1 MTFINLEETSFT
13 LTVKDR
19 VTQEDILL
27 QGKVFLPKNETIRKS
42 RLPAIC
48 LCHGIPGGRAA
59 LDNPVRA
66 DGPGKESL
74 LENYPKLAQ
83 WFSQK
88 GFATFTFNFR
98 GTGESGG
105 NFDLGEWT
113 EDLRTVLDYIFQHPG
128 IQKDRV
134 ILVGFSGGA
143 AVSIYTASRNPQIHA
158 VVSLA
163 CPADFNLLIN
173 ESRLEETLK
182 RLRKIGIIR
191 DAGFPPDPKAWLN
204 RALSLRP
211 LENIEKISPRPVL
224 IIHGTE
230 DEIIPPEQ
238 AIDLFRAA
246 SRPKDLFLIEGAG
259 HRLKNNAQALHYI
272 LEWIKKIKIFN

>member
-1 MTFINLEETSFT
+1 MANIKLEETPFT

-19 VTQEDILL
+19 ITQEEILL
-27 QGKVFLPKNETIRKS
+27 RGKAFLPPKERNREDK
-42 RLPAIC
+42 LPTIC

-59 LDNPVRA
+59 LDNPVPA
-66 DGPGKESL
+66 HEGKANIP
-74 LENYPKLAQ
+74 ENYPALARWYSEQ
-83 WFSQK
+83 

-113 EDLRTVLDYIFQHPG
+113 EDLRTVLDYVFQHPR
-128 IQKDRV
+128 IHKDRV
-134 ILVGFSGGA
+134 SLVGFSGGA
-143 AVSIYTASRNPQIHA
+143 AVSIYTASRDPRIHK

-173 ESRLEETLK
+173 ERRLEETLE

-191 DAGFPPDPKAWLN
+191 DIGFPPDPKAWMD

-211 LENIEKISPRPVL
+211 LEHISKLFPRPVL
-224 IIHGTE
+224 IIHGE
-230 DEIIPPEQ
+230 KDELIPPEQ
-238 AIDLFRAA
+238 ALDLYRAA
-246 SRPKDLFLIEGAG
+246 SPPKELFFIEGAG
-259 HRLKNNAQALHYI
+259 HRLRNNKEALSCT
-272 LEWIKKIKIFN
+272 LGWLKKRKY